1 MKVHLNIAMVNLA
14 TASVLTFMLSS
25 EVDILV
31 HYADHQSLS
40 WPIMWPR
47 ASVRVLAPSN
57 LVKSTRLQPWTWNAG
72 VPLYYSF
79 NISIQQWEPKN
90 QTYFQARPD
99 RTCNLVNSKQS
110 GVKYLASWS
119 HTAWLHEAAQCGFK
133 ATQCGFW
140 SQTVRLRSYNAR
152 LREAKQCGFMKPN
165 MLPQTVTV
173 TQIKYGCH

>member
-1 MKVHLNIAMVNLA
+1 MKVHLNIAKVNLA

-90 QTYFQARPD
+90 QARAD
-99 RTCNLVNSKQS
+99 QTCNLVSSKQS
-110 GVKYLASWS
+110 GVTCLASWS

-133 ATQCGFW
+133 AAQSGF
-140 SQTVRLRSYNAR
+140 
-152 LREAKQCGFMKPN
+152 EAEKCGFMKPN

-173 TQIKYGCH
+173 TQIKYECH